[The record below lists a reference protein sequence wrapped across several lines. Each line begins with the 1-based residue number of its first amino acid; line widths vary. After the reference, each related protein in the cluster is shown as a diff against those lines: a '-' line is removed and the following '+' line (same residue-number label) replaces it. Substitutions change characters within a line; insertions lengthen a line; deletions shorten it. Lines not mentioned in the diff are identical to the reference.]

1 MTHWYITICIVYQ
14 PHEGARVSGVTGRHL
29 ASGSGDKTLFHGY
42 DSDEIHEA
50 EKKRP
55 KIYDSEEHSLILLW
69 CHWLHQFWLSTLNLE
84 SRVFNSKGSNKNFL
98 HQYLIN
104 LVQTFELDHM
114 PIKQLLEVNLFIIHF
129 KTTKFCLIGLQFCA
143 SIYKFAKSCCSEK
156 ILQQKNWSHFS
167 YLKAVDQSY

>member
-1 MTHWYITICIVYQ
+1 MVNHLVRSSQLYKSADLYIDFTI
-14 PHEGARVSGVTGRHL
+14 
-29 ASGSGDKTLFHGY
+29 
-42 DSDEIHEA
+42 
-50 EKKRP
+50 
-55 KIYDSEEHSLILLW
+55 SLDPVDG
-69 CHWLHQFWLSTLNLE
+69 FWQLKSH
-84 SRVFNSKGSNKNFL
+84 KNFL